1 MILNSMIKPLYLYKV
16 YTYNIVSSLNKL
28 KSLKVKIYNL
38 KQIDQNT
45 YTFYSSIYCLNRI
58 KSVFYDLNVIKQTGY
73 FSIFLS
79 FLKYKTTLVALV
91 ISLCFYFT
99 LSNKIWIINITGDSQ
114 TLNEFIKNE
123 LLENKIYVGAKKID
137 NTKLSEIQKK
147 ILFDNFDTIE
157 YLSLKN
163 NGSCIDATYKIKR
176 VENEKNKYKK
186 SLYASKDGM
195 IKSFDILSGEK
206 AVEVNDYV
214 KKGDLLVK
222 DIITTD
228 YNEQIYIGTYGSVYA
243 YTWYYVTIQSYL
255 TGNENNAD
263 LFANTLL
270 HAKNKLQINFS
281 DNEYIYEENVLQFNI
296 DKSKLYMKIHF
307 TCVEDI
313 AKE

>member
-1 MILNSMIKPLYLYKV
+1 MLIN
-16 YTYNIVSSLNKL
+16 
-28 KSLKVKIYNL
+28 
-38 KQIDQNT
+38 
-45 YTFYSSIYCLNRI
+45 
-58 KSVFYDLNVIKQTGY
+58 
-73 FSIFLS
+73 SIFLS

-123 LLENKIYVGAKKID
+123 LLENKIYIGAKKID

-147 ILFDNFDTIE
+147 ILFENFDVIE

-206 AVEVNDYV
+206 VVEVNDYV
-214 KKGDLLVK
+214 KKGDLFLSYYQKRCEEITSLLKKELSESRKIELLNEEKMIK
-222 DIITTD
+222 DVV
-228 YNEQIYIGTYGSVYA
+228 NE
-243 YTWYYVTIQSYL
+243 
-255 TGNENNAD
+255 
-263 LFANTLL
+263 
-270 HAKNKLQINFS
+270 
-281 DNEYIYEENVLQFNI
+281 
-296 DKSKLYMKIHF
+296 
-307 TCVEDI
+307 
-313 AKE
+313 